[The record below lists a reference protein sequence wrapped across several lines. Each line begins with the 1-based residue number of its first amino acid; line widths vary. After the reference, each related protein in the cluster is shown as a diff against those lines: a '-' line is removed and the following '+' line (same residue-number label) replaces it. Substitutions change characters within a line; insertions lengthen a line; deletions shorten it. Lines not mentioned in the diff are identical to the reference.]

1 MKEIDKITLP
11 GECVLVKR
19 DEPLKQTASGIFLGE
34 DSNEIIDTGVIVKI
48 GLKLAIQEFK
58 NNSTL
63 VDTYGFED
71 FPGLIGARI
80 RFKEVFAEP
89 LQIEGEEYLFFRDL
103 EPSIYYF
110 IEDEKNK
117 E

>member
-34 DSNEIIDTGVIVKI
+34 DSNEIIDTGVIVKLGI
-48 GLKLAIQEFK
+48 KAILDGFDK
-58 NNSTL
+58 TL
-63 VDTYGFED
+63 LGQRV
-71 FPGLIGARI
+71 
-80 RFKEVFAEP
+80 RFKEAFAES

-103 EPSIYYF
+103 EPSVYYF
-110 IEDEKNK
+110 IEHEENK

>member
-1 MKEIDKITLP
+1 MSLDKITLP
-11 GECVLVKR
+11 GKCVLVKR

-34 DSNEIIDTGVIVKI
+34 DSNEIIDTGIIVKI
-48 GLKLAIQEFK
+48 GLELAIQEFK

-63 VDTYGFED
+63 VETYGFED
-71 FPGLIGARI
+71 FPGLVGVKI
-80 RFKEVFAEP
+80 RFKEAFAES
-89 LQIEGEEYLFFRDL
+89 LQIEGKEYLFFRDL

-110 IEDEKNK
+110 IEHEENK